1 MTNGDRIRSMTDEQL
16 AQSKM
21 LRCEECVY
29 LKFVRADDPWHC
41 VKLGWDCKDG
51 KMRWLGQEERK

>member
-1 MTNGDRIRSMTDEQL
+1 MTNGERIRNMSDAEL

-29 LKFVRADDPWHC
+29 LPFVKAEDPWHC
-41 VKLGWDCKDG
+41 VKLGWMCEDG
-51 KMRWLGQEERK
+51 KKRWLGQEAK